1 MDYDRQSKKK
11 FAGETLKY
19 VKVISIRVVAK
30 WMFTST
36 ANRSQNNFCNNAI
49 NNSVKLYQ
57 EI

>member
-1 MDYDRQSKKK
+1 MTGSQKKK

-19 VKVISIRVVAK
+19 VKVISIRVVAN